1 MDRTLSQTTTSGV
14 FGTVWYSSAL
24 NLPSSLFRS
33 FLIPCE
39 ALIFEAQSTRILSK
53 KAGTKVTPMMR
64 QFNEIKQKHPDA
76 LLLFRVGD
84 FYETFGED
92 AQKAAEALDIILT
105 KRSNGSA
112 SETLLAGF
120 PYHALNTYLPK
131 LVKAGFRVAIVEQL
145 EDPKLVKGLV
155 KRGVTDMITPG
166 INLNSDLLASKE
178 HNFLAALYPS
188 DKGPWAMALIDIS
201 TGVFHYAQT
210 DKDAVLGAL
219 QSFAPKEVI
228 HPRDMDRAL
237 RKSLEQEFY
246 LYGIDSWA
254 WEKTY
259 TVDLLRSHFQTAS
272 LVGFGLKD
280 DDVAVRAAG
289 AILHHLRNSE
299 MGALS
304 HITSLSRIPLE
315 DFMWL
320 DGFTAQN
327 LELFAPSSAGGVS
340 LWSIL
345 DRTKTAMGGRTL
357 KQWLSLPLLDVD
369 RIERRLDAVEF
380 LTHAPEFQ
388 TALEEHLHGLP
399 DLERLA
405 AKVATRRI
413 SPKELGRL
421 REGLRAAAQAAG
433 AAQAAQW
440 PIPLDPPPSMDAL
453 LDLLDRALVAD
464 PAAALGKGETIA
476 SSYDED
482 LTRLRGLLADATG
495 TLERIRA
502 EESDRTGIPSLKLS
516 FNNVFGYYLE
526 VRNTHK
532 DKVPDHWHRKQTLV
546 NAERYITEELKTFEV
561 EVLGAEDKIK
571 AIETRL
577 FEALLA
583 QVSQAIPDLL
593 NWSRWLGSADV
604 LLNFSL
610 VATAHRYTRPTFVGE
625 QQLTISEGRHP
636 VIERVLPDGVPYI
649 ANGISL
655 HSNEQAIAMITGPNM
670 SGKSA
675 FLRQVALVQILAQ
688 TGCFVPAQAASLP
701 IIDRLFVRV
710 GASDNLAKGE
720 STFMVEMNE
729 TATILNHLTPR
740 SLVVLDE
747 IGRGTSTFDGV
758 SIAWGIAEYLH
769 QHPNCPLVLFATHYH
784 ELNEMERQFAKVR
797 NYHISVE
804 EVNGAIFFTRQLRP
818 GGTAHS
824 FGLHVA
830 KLAGI
835 PTYVLHRAEEVLA
848 SLEQSREG
856 NGTGAPSLGAGQQL
870 NVFQM
875 DRPELEELAQS
886 LESLNLDELKPIE
899 ALMLLKSYQ
908 EKICKN

>member
-1 MDRTLSQTTTSGV
+1 
-14 FGTVWYSSAL
+14 
-24 NLPSSLFRS
+24 
-33 FLIPCE
+33 
-39 ALIFEAQSTRILSK
+39 
-53 KAGTKVTPMMR
+53 MMR

-92 AQKAAEALDIILT
+92 AQKAAAALDIILT

-166 INLNSDLLASKE
+166 INLNSDLLAGKE
-178 HNFLAALYPS
+178 HNFLAALYPN
-188 DKGPWAMALIDIS
+188 DKGPWAMAIIDIS
-201 TGVFHYAQT
+201 TGAFHYAQT
-210 DKDAVLGAL
+210 DQDAILGAL
-219 QSFAPKEVI
+219 QSFSPKEVI
-228 HPRDMDRAL
+228 HPRDMDRGL
-237 RKSLEQEFY
+237 RKRLEDDYY
-246 LYGIDSWA
+246 LYGIDPWA
-254 WEKTY
+254 WESTY
-259 TVDLLRSHFQTAS
+259 TLDLLLSHFQTAS
-272 LVGFGLKD
+272 LSGFGLQPND
-280 DDVAVRAAG
+280 PAVRAAG
-289 AILHHLRNSE
+289 AIVHHLRSSE

-304 HITSLSRIPLE
+304 HITSLSRISLE

-327 LELFAPSSAGGVS
+327 LELFAPNNAGGVP

-345 DRTKTAMGGRTL
+345 DRTNTSMGGRTL
-357 KQWLSLPLLDVD
+357 KQWLSMPLLDPQH
-369 RIERRLDAVEF
+369 IEQRLDAVAF
-380 LTHAPEFQ
+380 LLDAPALQE
-388 TALEEHLHGLP
+388 ALEESLRGMP

-413 SPKELGRL
+413 SPRELGKL
-421 REGLRAAAQAAG
+421 REGLHAAGRAVAAAQD
-433 AAQAAQW
+433 AQW
-440 PIPLDPPPSMDAL
+440 PLPVSAPPTMEPLLEL
-453 LDLLDRALVAD
+453 LHRALVD
-464 PAAALGKGETIA
+464 EPAAAVGKGETIA
-476 SSYDED
+476 SSYNEE
-482 LTRLRGLLADATG
+482 LARLRALLADATG
-495 TLERIRA
+495 TLERIRE

-532 DKVPDHWHRKQTLV
+532 DKVPEHWQRKQTLV
-546 NAERYITEELKTFEV
+546 NAERYITEDLKRFEV
-561 EVLGAEDKIK
+561 EVLGAEDKIR
-571 AIETRL
+571 AIETQL
-577 FEALLA
+577 FEELLTEVSREIPALLH
-583 QVSQAIPDLL
+583 
-593 NWSRWLGSADV
+593 WSRWLGSADV
-604 LLNFSL
+604 LLNFALIAEANQYS
-610 VATAHRYTRPTFVGE
+610 RPSFVD
-625 QQLTISEGRHP
+625 QQHLKIEDGRHP

-649 ANGISL
+649 ANGIALDSE
-655 HSNEQAIAMITGPNM
+655 SQAIAMITGPNM

-675 FLRQVALVQILAQ
+675 FLRQVALVQIMAQ
-688 TGCFVPAQAASLP
+688 MGSYVPAKQARLP

-740 SLVVLDE
+740 SLVILDE

-769 QHPNCPLVLFATHYH
+769 QHPHHPLVLFATHYH
-784 ELNEMERQFAKVR
+784 ELNEMEAQFSKVR

-804 EVNGAIFFTRQLRP
+804 EVAGRIFFTRQLLR

-835 PTYVLHRAEEVLA
+835 PTFVIHRAEKVLA
-848 SLEQSREG
+848 GLEQRRERKAG
-856 NGTGAPSLGAGQQL
+856 DGESLNEGQQL

-875 DRPELEELAQS
+875 DRPELEEVAES

-908 EKICKN
+908 EKIQKF